1 MHLRPSNHSL
11 LEFSQFFLS
20 PSGFQLTK
28 TTFSRPFH
36 MSLTLRVLAPDKS
49 VFDGNA
55 EEIILPSTTGLLGV
69 LPGHISM
76 VTAIDTGVL
85 RVLNNGQWDSIAL
98 MGGFA
103 EVESNEVTVLVN
115 GAELGSSIDSG
126 SAEAEFE
133 DAKSKFSQFEGLDN
147 SPEKVKAQELLN
159 RARAR
164 FQATK
169 KD

>member
-1 MHLRPSNHSL
+1 
-11 LEFSQFFLS
+11 
-20 PSGFQLTK
+20 
-28 TTFSRPFH
+28 

-49 VFDGNA
+49 VFDGDA
-55 EEIILPSTTGLLGV
+55 EEIILPSTTGLLGI

-76 VTAIDTGVL
+76 VTAIETGVL
-85 RVLNNGQWDSIAL
+85 RVLQNGKWASIAL

-115 GAELGSSIDSG
+115 GAELGSNIDST
-126 SAEAEFE
+126 SAEAELE
-133 DAKSKFSQFEGLDN
+133 DAKNKFVQLEGTSN
-147 SPEKVKAQELLN
+147 STEKVKAKESLD

-169 KD
+169 SI